1 MGFTRNMSRDRAVL
15 GSLLQR
21 LGLPLQLASLLLAH
35 AEGVRAAPD
44 RLGLISKG
52 DRSSIVVRHTCD
64 SLLFAAARTPQPGE
78 RWVDVG
84 SGAGFPG
91 LVLACCFPDT
101 RFALVEPNGRKAGFL
116 ELQVSSLGLS
126 NAEVLPRRLEQ
137 LGGAF
142 DVAVARALA
151 APTSTMKDLRSL
163 VRAGGTVVVAV
174 GPEEPVPDGALRVE
188 LDAIGDVDS
197 PGVLFMMG
205 REA

>member
-35 AEGVRAAPD
+35 AEGVHDAPD

-52 DRSSIVVRHTCD
+52 DRASIVVRHTCD

-101 RFALVEPNGRKAGFL
+101 RLTLVEPNGRKAGFL

-126 NAEVLPRRLEQ
+126 NVEVLLRRLEEVD
-137 LGGAF
+137 GGF
-142 DVAVARALA
+142 DVAVARAFA
-151 APTSTMKDLRSL
+151 APASTMMDLRSL
-163 VRAGGTVVVAV
+163 VRVGGTVLVAA
-174 GPEEPVPDGALRVE
+174 GPGEPAPDGARRVE
-188 LDAIGDVDS
+188 LEAIDDVDS